1 MYSDVSAQNSTSA
14 SARGASHRGRFMS
27 GYKQTRPH
35 IINTE
40 INDLRKS
47 IYLRKLEISVE
58 IGGAW
63 HTLSAML
70 LYK

>member
-1 MYSDVSAQNSTSA
+1 
-14 SARGASHRGRFMS
+14 MS
-27 GYKQTRPH
+27 GYKQTRSN

-40 INDLRKS
+40 INYLRKS
-47 IYLRKLEISVE
+47 IYLRKLEVSVG